1 MMSLLSLIQSVIW
14 LYLWCVF
21 ISVALSWLVAFNVVN
36 TRNRFVYTVGD
47 MLHRITE
54 PALSRIRRW
63 MPNLGSVDLSPVV
76 LIIFLYFLSG
86 LLNEYWPR

>member
-76 LIIFLYFLSG
+76 LIFFLYFLSG

>member
-1 MMSLLSLIQSVIW
+1 MMSLLNLIQSVIW

-47 MLHRITE
+47 VLNRITE
-54 PALSRIRRW
+54 PALGQIRRR
-63 MPNLGSVDLSPVV
+63 MPNLGNIDVSPVV
-76 LIIFLYFLSG
+76 LILLLYFLSG

>member
-1 MMSLLSLIQSVIW
+1 MMSLLDLIQSVIW

-36 TRNRFVYTVGD
+36 TRNRFVYMVGD
-47 MLHRITE
+47 LLHRITE

-63 MPNLGSVDLSPVV
+63 MPNLGNVDLSPMA
-76 LIIFLYFLSG
+76 LILILYFLDD
-86 LLNEYWPR
+86 LLIEYWPR

>member
-1 MMSLLSLIQSVIW
+1 MMSLLDLIQSVIW
-14 LYLWCVF
+14 LYLWCVL

-36 TRNRFVYTVGD
+36 NRNRFVYTVGD
-47 MLHRITE
+47 VLHRITE

-76 LIIFLYFLSG
+76 LIFFLYFLSG

>member
-1 MMSLLSLIQSVIW
+1 MMSLLNLIQSVIW

-36 TRNRFVYTVGD
+36 NRNRFVYTVGD
-47 MLHRITE
+47 VLHRITE
-54 PALSRIRRW
+54 PALSRIRRL
-63 MPNLGSVDLSPVV
+63 MPNLGNVDLSPVV
-76 LIIFLYFLSG
+76 LIILLYFLSS

>member
-1 MMSLLSLIQSVIW
+1 MISLLNLIHSVIL
-14 LYLWCVF
+14 LYLWCVV

-47 MLHRITE
+47 LLHRVTE

-76 LIIFLYFLSG
+76 LIFFLYFLSG

>member
-1 MMSLLSLIQSVIW
+1 MMSLLALIQSAIW

-63 MPNLGSVDLSPVV
+63 MPNLCSVDLSPVV
-76 LIIFLYFLSG
+76 LIFFLYFLSG
-86 LLNEYWPR
+86 LLNEYWPQ

>member
-1 MMSLLSLIQSVIW
+1 MMSLLDLIQSAFW

-36 TRNRFVYTVGD
+36 NRNRFVYTVGD
-47 MLHRITE
+47 VLHRITE

-76 LIIFLYFLSG
+76 LIFFLYFLSG

>member
-1 MMSLLSLIQSVIW
+1 MISLLNLIQSVIW

-36 TRNRFVYTVGD
+36 TQNRFVYTVGD
-47 MLHRITE
+47 VLNRITE
-54 PALSRIRRW
+54 PALSQIRRR

-76 LIIFLYFLSG
+76 LIFFLYFLSG

>member
-1 MMSLLSLIQSVIW
+1 MMSLLDLIQSVIW

-47 MLHRITE
+47 VLHRITD

-76 LIIFLYFLSG
+76 LIFFLYFLSG

>member
-1 MMSLLSLIQSVIW
+1 MISFLNLIHSVIW

-47 MLHRITE
+47 VLHRITE

-63 MPNLGSVDLSPVV
+63 MPNLGSVDLSPGV
-76 LIIFLYFLSG
+76 LIFFLSFLSG
-86 LLNEYWPR
+86 LLNEYWPH